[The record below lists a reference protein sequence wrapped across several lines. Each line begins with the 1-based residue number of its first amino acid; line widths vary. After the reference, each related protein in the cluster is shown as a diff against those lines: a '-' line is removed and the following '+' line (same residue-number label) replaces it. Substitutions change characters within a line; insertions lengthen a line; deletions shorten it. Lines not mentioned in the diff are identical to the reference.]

1 MSDIEIQT
9 SDTLEII
16 DEVKPEL
23 MKKSRGRPKKGTVN
37 NKLKLKK
44 GKDPNEDIKYFE
56 EYDNILNLLPKEPK
70 VQEEEP
76 KEKRPRGRPRKII
89 IEPVEP
95 KPKKKMGRPRKIILE
110 EPIKNPKGRP
120 FKVFNIT
127 CTNCNHNIKINKKNI
142 II

>member
-1 MSDIEIQT
+1 MF
-9 SDTLEII
+9 I
-16 DEVKPEL
+16 DDGKINEDKPNYEH
-23 MKKSRGRPKKGTVN
+23 
-37 NKLKLKK
+37 
-44 GKDPNEDIKYFE
+44 EDIKYFE